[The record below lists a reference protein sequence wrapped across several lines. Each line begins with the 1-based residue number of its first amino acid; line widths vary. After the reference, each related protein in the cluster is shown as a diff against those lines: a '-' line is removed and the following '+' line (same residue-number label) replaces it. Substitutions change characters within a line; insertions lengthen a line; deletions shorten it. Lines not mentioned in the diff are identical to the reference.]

1 MVDNAP
7 EYQVDK
13 ILDHKK
19 IGKSNIKY
27 LVRWTGYGP
36 EDDEWISAR
45 ELDDNIALDEYLDS
59 L

>member
-1 MVDNAP
+1 MVDDVP

-13 ILDHKK
+13 IIDHKK

-27 LVRWTGYGP
+27 LVCWTGYGP
-36 EDDEWISAR
+36 EDNEWISAR